1 MLPDVRR
8 FIGVEMIRDG
18 GSFAAEFESSDG
30 NQYILFTKVHFANAG
45 PPKKDEHGDHQ
56 EKELVGY
63 DEPAII
69 DCDPAKRPQDTEK
82 ARYTVLSGPAS
93 RVPWDQARQL
103 IGKIGDLA
111 QGLSPIQASWLKQM
125 TAVVEGE
132 GHPPPGSKTR
142 STWHRG
148 RSAVKMID
156 AIRLHSQPLLDVN
169 AAVPF
174 EIVQASAQPT
184 TQS

>member
-1 MLPDVRR
+1 VERFFNNYGLVVAFRKAMLPDVRR
-8 FIGVEMIRDG
+8 FISVEMIRDG

-30 NQYILFTKVHFANAG
+30 NQYILFTKVHFANVG
-45 PPKKDEHGDHQ
+45 PPKKDEHGYHQ

-63 DEPAII
+63 DEPVVI

-82 ARYTVLSGPAS
+82 VRYTVLSGPAS

-103 IGKIGDLA
+103 IGKLGDLA

-125 TAVVEGE
+125 TAVVKGE

-148 RSAVKMID
+148 R
-156 AIRLHSQPLLDVN
+156 
-169 AAVPF
+169 
-174 EIVQASAQPT
+174 
-184 TQS
+184 